1 MQKEKRDDLLKIS
14 EFSEIAE
21 MSRKGLIFYDNIGV
35 FSPEYT
41 APNGY
46 RYYSH
51 EQIYLI
57 SVVNMLK
64 ELDTPLQQIKAYMQ
78 DDTSESAVDLLE
90 KQGSKLQQKIEH
102 LLGIQDML
110 QIKLKRL
117 KIGMEM
123 ELSKIRIVEQ
133 EELPLFISEPFQA
146 SKDRVSDEIWI
157 DFYRKCKAHG
167 VIFGY
172 PEGFMVSHENL
183 CAEKTHLASHI
194 ICHVG
199 NWKYANASMPAGKY
213 LTVCGQGRFDD
224 TEPLY
229 RVLLDYARKQGYT
242 IIGHGYE
249 ERLVDEIASKN
260 KNVQRIE
267 VKIQI
272 DGE

>member
-1 MQKEKRDDLLKIS
+1 MQKEKWSNLLKIS

-21 MSRKGLIFYDNIGV
+21 VSRKGLIFYDNIGV

-64 ELDTPLQQIKAYMQ
+64 ELGTPLQQIKAYMQ
-78 DDTSESAVDLLE
+78 DDASESAVDLLE
-90 KQGSKLQQKIEH
+90 KQGCKLQQKIDQ
-102 LLGIQDML
+102 LKGIQDML
-110 QIKLKRL
+110 QIKQERL

-123 ELSKIRIVEQ
+123 ELSKVRIVEQ
-133 EELPLFISEPFQA
+133 EERPLFISEPFQA
-146 SKDRVSDEIWI
+146 SKDQVSDEIWI
-157 DFYRKCKAHG
+157 GFYRKCKAHG
-167 VIFGY
+167 VMFGY
-172 PEGFMVSHENL
+172 PEGFMVTHENL
-183 CAEKTHLASHI
+183 SAGKTHLASHI

-199 NWKYANASMPAGKY
+199 DRKYANASMPAGKY
-213 LTVCGQGRFDD
+213 LAVCGQGSFDD

-229 RVLLDYARKQGYT
+229 QMLLNYAREHDHT

-249 ERLVDEIASKN
+249 ERMVDEIASKD

-267 VKIQI
+267 VKVGIV
-272 DGE
+272 